1 MARKPKGAAQ
11 VERTGQALTNL
22 TIEYVTPNSITPN
35 IYNPNRQ
42 NGHEFDLLKKS
53 IQEDGFTQPVIVGQD
68 GHIVDGEHRW
78 RAAQAL
84 GLETIPIV
92 RVPMDAAQA
101 RVATLRHNRARGS
114 EDLEL
119 AVAVLRD
126 LETLGALDWAA
137 DSLDLSD
144 EELNRLLED
153 VPAPEALAGDDFGE
167 AWVPGDEGS
176 QDTATATTASTA
188 AASDALR
195 AREQALA
202 NARTEEERSAIMR
215 DRAVYRVTLS
225 FANEQAAVV
234 RDVLGD
240 SPAEKLL
247 ALCEAE
253 AARLAS

>member
-1 MARKPKGAAQ
+1 
-11 VERTGQALTNL
+11 
-22 TIEYVTPNSITPN
+22 
-35 IYNPNRQ
+35 
-42 NGHEFDLLKKS
+42 
-53 IQEDGFTQPVIVGQD
+53 
-68 GHIVDGEHRW
+68 
-78 RAAQAL
+78 
-84 GLETIPIV
+84 
-92 RVPMDAAQA
+92 
-101 RVATLRHNRARGS
+101 
-114 EDLEL
+114 
-119 AVAVLRD
+119 
-126 LETLGALDWAA
+126 LGALDWAA